1 MKSIFSLMIK
11 ILSLLILITLIQSC
25 SLKNKFLECY
35 INQYFQEKYT
45 TFLVLLKHQPI
56 EELNHQELTDGIN
69 ALQAALEFHFDD
81 NIDKI
86 DIESLLS
93 RVFFAR
99 AKRYYLDGKYECA
112 LADLTQC
119 SRSEDKAKAIPFRDQ
134 IIQENNKKIEL
145 GFPLNDGVL
154 YSTEMQFSWDVVR
167 CSDFYHIEVIDEYGN
182 PFISRTLDY
191 QDHNFLQI
199 KQGLKYDVWY
209 FWKVRAHFPNN
220 TWTDWSER
228 WKFIIR
234 NPGTEKNKK

>member
-86 DIESLLS
+86 DIESLL
-93 RVFFAR
+93 
-99 AKRYYLDGKYECA
+99 
-112 LADLTQC
+112 T
-119 SRSEDKAKAIPFRDQ
+119 
-134 IIQENNKKIEL
+134 
-145 GFPLNDGVL
+145 
-154 YSTEMQFSWDVVR
+154 
-167 CSDFYHIEVIDEYGN
+167 
-182 PFISRTLDY
+182 
-191 QDHNFLQI
+191 FLPVN
-199 KQGLKYDVWY
+199 Y
-209 FWKVRAHFPNN
+209 NM
-220 TWTDWSER
+220 
-228 WKFIIR
+228 
-234 NPGTEKNKK
+234 